1 METDAV
7 RRWGV
12 IKASSSTV
20 RVAFA
25 PQAAKPG
32 FTLVELLVAVTLGSV
47 VLASLGGV
55 LLLSEV
61 KVAAT
66 IQRNLYAKDAA
77 NRAIDLMR
85 REASLSRF
93 FRWNPTASGG
103 VLDNCTWAT
112 PISYIQRNN
121 AIICYKTVAPADLP
135 AAYRSAY
142 QGPCVLVRRGP
153 PYKPD
158 GTLDLTATPTV
169 QVLLDGVART
179 RFARTVCPS
188 TEAFK
193 VTFGQ
198 LEDGSGDAD
207 GTSPWSRDANVA
219 ITMASGAQYNFNVRA
234 SSSPAYDGQDLY
246 YDCKAKNAIG
256 CGKDDENSYHF
267 MPIMDSTTEA
277 FEVSS
282 SASER
287 ERGRERIFYFQYPFR
302 EYTLRENSSSGF
314 CTYANCYV
322 ERGGFAVK
330 LENVDAL
337 IFADREIRPST

>member
-1 METDAV
+1 MEIDAV
-7 RRWGV
+7 GRSGV

-20 RVAFA
+20 RAAFA
-25 PQAAKPG
+25 PPAAKPG

-103 VLDNCTWAT
+103 VLDNCKWAT

-179 RFARTVCPS
+179 RFATTVCPS

-193 VTFGQ
+193 VTPGM
-198 LEDGSGDAD
+198 LTDGLGI
-207 GTSPWSRDANVA
+207 TPWSRDANVA

-234 SSSPAYDGQDLY
+234 SSSPAYDGQDSY
-246 YDCKAKNAIG
+246 YDCTVNSLSG
-256 CGKDDENSYHF
+256 CGVANEDSYHF
-267 MPIMDSTTEA
+267 KPRMNSPIELLPGD
-277 FEVSS
+277 
-282 SASER
+282 ASKEN
-287 ERGRERIFYFQYPFR
+287 IFYFEYPFS
-302 EYTLRENSSSGF
+302 EYTLSETSSSGS

-330 LENVDAL
+330 MTNVDAL

>member
-20 RVAFA
+20 RPPLA
-25 PQAAKPG
+25 PPAAQHG

-47 VLASLGGV
+47 VLAFLGGE

-61 KVAAT
+61 KVAAR

-93 FRWNPTASGG
+93 FRWNTIASGG

-112 PISYIQRNN
+112 PISYIQSNS

-153 PYKPD
+153 PYKSD
-158 GTLDLTATPTV
+158 GTLDLSATPTV

-179 RFARTVCPS
+179 PFARTVCPS

-193 VTFGQ
+193 VTTGE
-198 LEDGSGDAD
+198 LTDGDGSGI
-207 GTSPWSRDANVA
+207 TPWSRDANVA

-246 YDCKAKNAIG
+246 YDCTVNSLSG
-256 CGKDDENSYHF
+256 CGYANENSYHF
-267 MPIMDSTTEA
+267 KPKMDSPIELLPGD
-277 FEVSS
+277 
-282 SASER
+282 ASKEN
-287 ERGRERIFYFQYPFR
+287 IFYFEYPFA
-302 EYTLRENSSSGF
+302 EYALSETSSSGS

-330 LENVDAL
+330 MTNVDAL

>member
-20 RVAFA
+20 RAALA
-25 PQAAKPG
+25 PPAAKPG

-85 REASLSRF
+85 REASFSRF
-93 FRWNPTASGG
+93 FRWNPTASGD
-103 VLDNCTWAT
+103 VLDSCTWGT
-112 PISYIQRNN
+112 PIAYYLNPIAGVRRSD
-121 AIICYKTVAPADLP
+121 AILCYKIVAPADLP

-169 QVLLDGVART
+169 QVLLDGVARP
-179 RFARTVCPS
+179 RFATTKCPS

-193 VTFGQ
+193 VTPGE
-198 LEDGSGDAD
+198 LTIGW
-207 GTSPWSRDANVA
+207 GTQPWSRDANIA
-219 ITMASGAQYNFNVRA
+219 ITMDSGAQYSFNVRA

-246 YDCKAKNAIG
+246 YDCTTNSAIG
-256 CGKDDENSYHF
+256 CGEKNENSYHF
-267 MPIMDSTTEA
+267 APRMNSPIELLPGD
-277 FEVSS
+277 
-282 SASER
+282 ASKEN
-287 ERGRERIFYFQYPFR
+287 IFYFEYPFS
-302 EYTLRENSSSGF
+302 EYTLSETSSSGS

-330 LENVDAL
+330 MTNVDAL

>member
-1 METDAV
+1 MEIDAV

-20 RVAFA
+20 RAAFA

-66 IQRNLYAKDAA
+66 IQKNLYAKDAA

-103 VLDNCTWAT
+103 VLDNCTWAN
-112 PISYIQRNN
+112 PVSYIQRNN

-158 GTLDLTATPTV
+158 GTLDLTATPIV
-169 QVLLDGVART
+169 QVLLDGIART
-179 RFARTVCPS
+179 PYAGTVCPS
-188 TEAFK
+188 TDAFELK
-193 VTFGQ
+193 LGELTNGFG
-198 LEDGSGDAD
+198 
-207 GTSPWSRDANVA
+207 TTPWSRDANVA
-219 ITMASGAQYNFNVRA
+219 ITMDSGAQYSFNVRA

-246 YDCKAKNAIG
+246 YDCTAKSAIG

-267 MPIMDSTTEA
+267 MPKMDSTVESV
-277 FEVSS
+277 EGKDSK
-282 SASER
+282 EN
-287 ERGRERIFYFQYPFR
+287 IFYFEYPFS
-302 EYTLRENSSSGF
+302 EYTLSETSGSGS

>member
-1 METDAV
+1 METDVV

-20 RVAFA
+20 RAALA
-25 PQAAKPG
+25 PPAAKPG

-66 IQRNLYAKDAA
+66 IQKNLYAKDAA

-85 REASLSRF
+85 REASFSRF
-93 FRWNPTASGG
+93 FRWNTIASGG

-112 PISYIQRNN
+112 PIAYYQRNN

-135 AAYRSAY
+135 ATYRSAY

-158 GTLDLTATPTV
+158 GTLDLTATPIV
-169 QVLLDGVART
+169 QVLLDGVARAP
-179 RFARTVCPS
+179 FPRTVCPS
-188 TEAFK
+188 TTAFK
-193 VTFGQ
+193 LTPGELTKGF
-198 LEDGSGDAD
+198 

-219 ITMASGAQYNFNVRA
+219 IAMDSGAQYNFNVRA

-246 YDCKAKNAIG
+246 YDCTVNSATG

-267 MPIMDSTTEA
+267 KPKMDSTNE
-277 FEVSS
+277 FVD
-282 SASER
+282 
-287 ERGRERIFYFQYPFR
+287 GRESKENIFYFEYPFA
-302 EYTLRENSSSGF
+302 EYALSEKPGSGS
-314 CTYANCYV
+314 CTYASCYV

-330 LENVDAL
+330 MTNVDAL